1 MDRVFP
7 FIKTIFKNISAFF
20 LLLLLVADPFPC
32 AGRQADSIGV
42 VTATGLQLR
51 ATPSSAAPALKTLS
65 KDTRVRILLSE
76 NNWLKVEHE
85 GKSGYV
91 SRAYVTIVKGET
103 DPVAVVPALD
113 ELTQKARRIESKLGK
128 KEKEVASFSEQEAKI
143 IDTLDQIE
151 SSLNT
156 AEKTT
161 AALEKEVAGLT
172 SELKKAESKFNALE
186 KEVKDLEVYASR
198 RLVSFYKLS
207 RMGTL
212 ALMVSADSLFDL
224 LTRKK
229 NFEKL
234 LAHDESV
241 WKTLS
246 MKRTAAG
253 AAQKDL
259 LRQRQRHRTKLD
271 ELESQVRSLSRR
283 RAERAALLAGI
294 KGKKALALAAIAS
307 LKEAAVALDR
317 QILEASRRPP
327 EPPPPPEPQPPKEVQ
342 PPKAALPTEKRAA
355 DEFKGLLNMPVNGTI
370 ISFFGP
376 YTLPHL
382 KVPGF
387 RNGIDIQAQMGE
399 PIRAVKGGTTL
410 YAGWFKGYGN
420 MVILD
425 HGDSY
430 CTVYTHAQ
438 ELFKKKGEAV
448 TPGEVIGTV
457 GDTGSLDGPKLHFEI
472 RHHGKPID
480 PLKWMEKRSKNGDDK
495 TEKR

>member
-7 FIKTIFKNISAFF
+7 FIKTIFKIISAFF
-20 LLLLLVADPFPC
+20 LLWLLVAAPLPC
-32 AGRQADSIGV
+32 AGKQTDAFGV
-42 VTATGLQLR
+42 VTAT
-51 ATPSSAAPALKTLS
+51 AT
-65 KDTRVRILLSE
+65 
-76 NNWLKVEHE
+76 
-85 GKSGYV
+85 
-91 SRAYVTIVKGET
+91 
-103 DPVAVVPALD
+103 PALD
-113 ELTQKARRIESKLGK
+113 TLTQKARHVDAKLGK

-143 IDTLDQIE
+143 IDALDQLE

-156 AEKTT
+156 AEKNT

-172 SELKKAESKFNALE
+172 TELKKAESNFNALE
-186 KEVKDLEVYASR
+186 KEVKALEVYASR

-212 ALMVSADSLFDL
+212 PLMVSAESLFDL

-229 NFEKL
+229 NFERL
-234 LAHDESV
+234 LAQDESV
-241 WKTLS
+241 WKTLLL
-246 MKRTAAG
+246 KRTAAG
-253 AAQKDL
+253 EAQKEL
-259 LRQRQRHRTKLD
+259 QRQRQRHQTKLD
-271 ELESQVRSLSRR
+271 ELESQIRSLSRR
-283 RAERAALLAGI
+283 KAERTALLAAI
-294 KGKKALALAAIAS
+294 KGKKALALASIAS

-317 QILEASRRPP
+317 QILEASRIPP
-327 EPPPPPEPQPPKEVQ
+327 EPPPPREAPPSPGEAPPSPKEA
-342 PPKAALPTEKRAA
+342 PPAEKRAA

-370 ISFFGP
+370 TSFFGS

-382 KVPGF
+382 NVPGF
-387 RNGIDIQAQMGE
+387 RNGIDIQAPIGE

-410 YAGWFKGYGN
+410 FAGWFKGYGN

-480 PLKWMEKRSKNGDDK
+480 PLKWMEKRSKNEDDK

>member
-1 MDRVFP
+1 MFP
-7 FIKTIFKNISAFF
+7 FIKTIFKSISVFF
-20 LLLLLVADPFPC
+20 LLWLLVAAPLPC
-32 AGRQADSIGV
+32 AGKQTDAIGV
-42 VTATGLQLR
+42 VIATGLQLR
-51 ATPSSAAPALKTLS
+51 TTPSSAAPAIKTLS
-65 KDTRVRILLSE
+65 QNTRIRILDSE
-76 NNWLKVEHE
+76 KNWLKIEHE
-85 GKSGYV
+85 GKIGYV
-91 SRAYVTIVKGET
+91 SRAYVTLTKGET
-103 DPVAVVPALD
+103 EPAAATPVLD
-113 ELTQKARRIESKLGK
+113 TLTQKARRIDSKLGK
-128 KEKEVASFSEQEAKI
+128 KEKEVASFSEQEARI
-143 IDTLDQIE
+143 IDSLDQLE

-156 AEKTT
+156 AEKNT

-172 SELKKAESKFNALE
+172 TELKKAESNFNALE
-186 KEVKDLEVYASR
+186 KEVEDLEVYASR

-212 ALMVSADSLFDL
+212 PLMVSADSLFDL
-224 LTRKK
+224 LARKK
-229 NFEKL
+229 NFERL
-234 LAHDESV
+234 LAHDEAV

-246 MKRTAAG
+246 IKRTAAG
-253 AAQKDL
+253 AAQKEL
-259 LRQRQRHRTKLD
+259 QRQRQRHQTKLD
-271 ELESQVRSLSRR
+271 ELESQIRRLSRR
-283 RAERAALLAGI
+283 RAERTAVLAGI

-317 QILEASRRPP
+317 QILEASRTPP
-327 EPPPPPEPQPPKEVQ
+327 EPPPPKEAPP
-342 PPKAALPTEKRAA
+342 AEKRAA

-370 ISFFGP
+370 TSFFGP

-382 KVPGF
+382 NVPGF
-387 RNGIDIQAQMGE
+387 RNGIDIQAPIGE

-457 GDTGSLDGPKLHFEI
+457 GDTCSLDGPKLHFEI

-480 PLKWMEKRSKNGDDK
+480 PLKWMEKRSKNEDDK